1 LIQKQVLEFVLS
13 FSFRLTG
20 AMHQASKFIFQS
32 RLTETRQMQI
42 TKVLLS
48 LTLALV
54 VSVTCFAQDND
65 KKAKKANERAVKN
78 TTTQMMKFFAKANLT
93 DEQKEKATAV
103 IEKHVADLIAARKA
117 QDSMLTAVQKKA
129 RTEAIAKAK
138 KDGAKGGKIAAV
150 GTKAMGL
157 SEEEMKKYTAA
168 KKKVND
174 INMKMRETIMAMLTD
189 EQKAAMPKRGGGKKG
204 AKGAKKGGIKGG
216 KKDKKKADD
225 GGNA

>member
-1 LIQKQVLEFVLS
+1 
-13 FSFRLTG
+13 
-20 AMHQASKFIFQS
+20 
-32 RLTETRQMQI
+32 MQI

-103 IEKHVADLIAARKA
+103 ITKHVGDLMAARKA
-117 QDSMLTAVQKKA
+117 QDSMLTAEQKKA

-138 KDGAKGGKIAAV
+138 KDGAKGGKLAAV
-150 GTKAMGL
+150 GTKALGL
-157 SEEEMKKYTAA
+157 SEEDMKKYNAA

-174 INMKMRETIMAMLTD
+174 INMKMREAIMAMLSD
-189 EQKAAMPKRGGGKKG
+189 EQKAALPKRGGAK
-204 AKGAKKGGIKGG
+204 KGAKKGGKKGG
-216 KKDKKKADD
+216 KKGKKKADD
-225 GGNA
+225 GGDGGNA